1 MGECLALDTV
11 PKASVKE
18 NIPMA
23 NTLVKFVESFVAKNG
38 RGCPK
43 GALQFVGG
51 FSDKEIK
58 AAAMGGE
65 IVSVRGPQGG
75 YYVAGYVP
83 VAGADKAPTT
93 LKARMADFLR
103 TLDSDIAKALVS
115 DYERECAKRAS
126 VAKNRKK

>member
-1 MGECLALDTV
+1 
-11 PKASVKE
+11 
-18 NIPMA
+18 MA
-23 NTLVKFVESFVAKNG
+23 NTLVSFVESFVAKNG

-83 VAGADKAPTT
+83 VTGGDKSPTT

-103 TLDSDIAKALVS
+103 SIDSDTARSLCA
-115 DYERECAKRAS
+115 DYDAECAKRAT
-126 VAKNRKK
+126 VAKNRKR

>member
-1 MGECLALDTV
+1 MT
-11 PKASVKE
+11 
-18 NIPMA
+18 
-23 NTLVKFVESFVAKNG
+23 NTLVKFVEQFVSKNG

-58 AAAMGGE
+58 AAATGGE

-83 VAGADKAPTT
+83 VTGGDKSPTT

-103 TLDSDIAKALVS
+103 SIDSDDARSLVA
-115 DYERECAKRAS
+115 DYEAECAKRAK

>member
-1 MGECLALDTV
+1 
-11 PKASVKE
+11 
-18 NIPMA
+18 MA
-23 NTLVKFVESFVAKNG
+23 NTLIAFVADFVAKHN

-58 AAAMGGE
+58 AAALGGE
-65 IVSVRGPQGG
+65 IVSVKGPTGG
-75 YYVAGYVP
+75 YYVAGFVP
-83 VAGADKAPTT
+83 VTGADKSPTT

-103 TLDSDIAKALVS
+103 SIDSDTARALCA
-115 DYERECAKRAS
+115 DYDAECAKRAA